1 MVCGRLRTGKLR
13 AQRHLQLSGSIWFYG
28 LSEIPCHVGSLV
40 KKRKWMQSKAM
51 HITSYNALHKLRD
64 AILQV
69 LPHELLTARAL
80 LWSVIAGR
88 AVHKGATKP
97 KSSAKQFC
105 WPWWFWIL
113 PRLMSHSQYRQYP
126 WKSHEVSLSPVPLAN
141 MLHGWCVLPWLLKST
156 DAIPHIPPRFAVTT
170 PSHGT
175 GGI

>member
-1 MVCGRLRTGKLR
+1 MVLWAFRNSMSCW
-13 AQRHLQLSGSIWFYG
+13 QLS
-28 LSEIPCHVGSLV
+28 

-69 LPHELLTARAL
+69 LPHELLTAGAL

-126 WKSHEVSLSPVPLAN
+126 WKSHEVSLPLFLWPTCCTGDVYCLDCLSPRMQFPIFPLDLRSQRHHMAQ
-141 MLHGWCVLPWLLKST
+141 VVSRK
-156 DAIPHIPPRFAVTT
+156 
-170 PSHGT
+170 
-175 GGI
+175 